1 MLPRKPHIHNFG
13 SATMRRW
20 FFRLTCAFL
29 LAFNAGLAGAQ
40 AYTSIVIIGDSLS
53 DTGNVANLTTAKYT
67 TAGRIP
73 GPVADY
79 TDGRFTDGAD
89 TFPYARAY
97 FGVWIEQLAATF
109 PAHPIIKD
117 SLDGGT
123 NYAYGYALT
132 GSGTAELDLS
142 SSPAISVIIN
152 NMGQQV
158 SDYLATNPAIT
169 NKTLFVVWGGANDI
183 LQATST
189 TTVTDIAN
197 AATRE
202 IADIQA
208 LIAAGATDFLV
219 PNLPP
224 LGAIPQ
230 LNGMGATTVAQANQG
245 AQVFNQALAAG
256 LAALPA
262 ANPTKTLHLF
272 PLDIYTLFTATIGPP
287 ISGGFSNVT
296 ASIQE
301 NLIVNADTYLFW
313 DGLHPTTAGHH
324 LIALAAAALLGTP
337 VATTTAV
344 TTSTS
349 NANLNSTVTFT
360 VSVTAGSGTAF
371 PMGAVTLS
379 DGTTAIGS
387 ASVVQSSS
395 TKATAT
401 FTTSTLT
408 AATHTINASFVGV
421 NGFSSSSSSV
431 SQIVTAPAVTAAL
444 ASSSLT
450 IARGATGTST
460 ITLTAVGGY
469 SGTATFACGTLPAH
483 FTCLFSPPSLAFT
496 GNASQSTTLTIG
508 TSAMAALRMPA
519 LPGSSHPGT
528 SPLGDVML
536 ACALFPGIGLF
547 GVAAVRRRRIGSLGG
562 GLLLL
567 GLVCSG
573 GMLLG
578 LSGCSSNNANSN
590 NAAAGTYTVPVNV
603 TASGSTSTLNLT
615 VVVQ

>member
-169 NKTLFVVWGGANDI
+169 NKTLFVVWGGANDL
-183 LQATST
+183 LQASAASDLT
-189 TTVTDIAN
+189 T

-202 IADIQA
+202 LGIIQT

-224 LGAIPQ
+224 LGAVPE
-230 LNGMGATTVAQANQG
+230 LNGTGATNVAGANQG
-245 AQVFNQALAAG
+245 SMLFNATLAAG
-256 LAALPA
+256 LSGLPA
-262 ANPTKTLHLF
+262 ANPTRTLHIY
-272 PLDIYTLFTATIGPP
+272 PLDVYTLFNATIGPP
-287 ISGGFSNVT
+287 VGGGLANVT
-296 ASIQE
+296 ASSQD
-301 NLIVNADTYLFW
+301 NLSVNPDTYLFW

-324 LIALAAAALLGTP
+324 LIAQAAAALLGTP
-337 VATTTAV
+337 IATTTAIV
-344 TTSTS
+344 TSAP
-349 NANLNSTVTFT
+349 NANLNSTVMFT
-360 VSVTAGSGTAF
+360 VTVTAASGTGF
-371 PMGAVTLS
+371 PMGTVTLS
-379 DGTTAIGS
+379 DGTTVLGT
-387 ASVVQSSS
+387 ASVVQS
-395 TKATAT
+395 TGAKATAT

-408 AATHTINASFVGV
+408 ATTHTINASFAGV

-431 SQIVTAPAVTAAL
+431 SQTVTAPAVTAAL
-444 ASSSLT
+444 AASSLT